1 MESLQVLS
9 RMFFRAFVVS
19 MLFLMHDPKAIYG
32 LPFGILVALCSEA
45 SYLTRK
51 KDEPKNKNIPGSK
64 L

>member
-1 MESLQVLS
+1 
-9 RMFFRAFVVS
+9 
-19 MLFLMHDPKAIYG
+19 MHNPKAIYG
-32 LPFGILVALCSEA
+32 LPFGILVGLCSEA